1 MFRNPEVASPNK
13 PEVPE
18 EGMPGAGGVPSSGS
32 TPAVGMP
39 TQGAVDATELE
50 KQLEVARKSSDEI
63 KQRYERD
70 MRQMQSSLQSG
81 FSKQQQEW
89 EKERKDWKQRLDE
102 IATKDLDDTERTK
115 YELQRA
121 REQVQEVQAQAA
133 ELEAR
138 YQNESLKIQYA
149 NQFMEMGVNP
159 KGLVLNQGLEELVAS
174 GWAQV
179 MEELQTLR
187 SKGQP
192 ATAQTSQTAPVAG
205 RAPQAPN
212 VVTGVGGSPVT
223 GVSIE
228 KMIEETGKRIG
239 RPNLTE
245 EEFWRLVENQQI
257 PFDGDSV
264 LRTMTGQ

>member
-1 MFRNPEVASPNK
+1 
-13 PEVPE
+13 
-18 EGMPGAGGVPSSGS
+18 MPA
-32 TPAVGMP
+32 
-39 TQGAVDATELE
+39 QGAVDATELE
-50 KQLEVARKSSDEI
+50 RQLEEARKASDDVRQ
-63 KQRYERD
+63 KYEKD

-89 EKERKDWKQRLDE
+89 DKERRDWKQRLDE

-121 REQVQEVQAQAA
+121 REQVAEVQAQAA
-133 ELEAR
+133 ELEAK

-159 KGLVLNQGLEELVAS
+159 KSLVLNQGLEELVAS

-192 ATAQTSQTAPVAG
+192 ATSTSPAPNAPAG

-212 VVTGVGGSPVT
+212 VVTGVSGSPAT
-223 GVSIE
+223 GASVE

-239 RPNLTE
+239 RPDLTE

-257 PFDGDSV
+257 PFDAESV
-264 LRTMTGQ
+264 IRAMSGQ